1 MKNITTLNFDFVVG
15 GGLTGLCAAIA
26 AARGGAKTALIHD
39 RPVLGGN
46 ASSEIRMH
54 ICGANSNMK
63 KPELSEGGIVHELM
77 LSNKR
82 VNDSYNF
89 SIWDAVLFNAAK
101 KEKNLSLF
109 LNTTMHNVLSENCEI
124 KGIECYQLTTEK
136 HLSISAKFFADCT
149 GNGTLCY
156 FANAE
161 YKIGSEAKS
170 EYNEPHAPETADNK
184 RMGNTLLFK
193 AIDRGHPV
201 KFVPPV
207 EIMHFTEEQLRFRKH
222 SPQISPEIIK
232 NVTPEELRVM
242 FGGYAQDYGYWWIEI
257 CGEKENIVEE
267 YEDIR
272 DQLVSAIYGVW
283 DHIKNEGEH
292 GAENYELA
300 WVGMLPGTRESRRI
314 VCDYMLTENDIL
326 SNRRFDDKVAYEE

>member
-1 MKNITTLNFDFVVG
+1 MKNIMTLNFDFVVVG

-101 KEKNLSLF
+101 KEKDLSLF
-109 LNTTMHNVLSENCEI
+109 LNTTMHNVLSENGEI

-222 SPQISPEIIK
+222 SPQISPKIIK

-272 DQLVSAIYGVW
+272 DQLVSSGQTIIIHLLVSL
-283 DHIKNEGEH
+283 N
-292 GAENYELA
+292 
-300 WVGMLPGTRESRRI
+300 
-314 VCDYMLTENDIL
+314 VC
-326 SNRRFDDKVAYEE
+326 